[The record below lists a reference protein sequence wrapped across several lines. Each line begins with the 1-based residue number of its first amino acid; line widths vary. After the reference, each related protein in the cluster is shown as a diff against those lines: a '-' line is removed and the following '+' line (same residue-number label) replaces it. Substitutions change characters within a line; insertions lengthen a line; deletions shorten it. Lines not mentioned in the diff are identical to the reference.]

1 MILPETEEWF
11 SKWVIFLIYSNYFR
25 FCHSTLY
32 LFSFS
37 VSVTYVSFHFQ
48 DGFWASVDIVAY
60 HWCGFEKFQFI
71 IQILMVSERWLQKL
85 DDNFSRYP
93 KDWPT
98 LEIQAL
104 PIDKNSQMFKIFKI
118 QSADYLCSS
127 FIVASKFTK
136 AHLHLLM
143 LVNFHIFFD
152 IFQFLTPGC
161 NLESFFKAFGLS
173 EQKGYFPYEYF
184 TDTNQLDVKKLS
196 PLWGIL
202 FNNEVL

>member
-1 MILPETEEWF
+1 
-11 SKWVIFLIYSNYFR
+11 
-25 FCHSTLY
+25 
-32 LFSFS
+32 
-37 VSVTYVSFHFQ
+37 
-48 DGFWASVDIVAY
+48 
-60 HWCGFEKFQFI
+60 
-71 IQILMVSERWLQKL
+71 
-85 DDNFSRYP
+85 
-93 KDWPT
+93 
-98 LEIQAL
+98 
-104 PIDKNSQMFKIFKI
+104 MFKIFKI

-143 LVNFHIFFD
+143 LVSFHIFFD

-196 PLWGIL
+196 PYEAFYSTMKYCNLHEEEYASFQKLLDQGKQSKKPFRFFL
-202 FNNEVL
+202 